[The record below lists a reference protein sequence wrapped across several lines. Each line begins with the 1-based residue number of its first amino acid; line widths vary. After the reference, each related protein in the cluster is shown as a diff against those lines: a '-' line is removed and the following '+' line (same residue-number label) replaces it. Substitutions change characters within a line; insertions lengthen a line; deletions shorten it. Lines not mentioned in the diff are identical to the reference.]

1 MKTTKL
7 IDPRSIIQ
15 IDPEVMGGMPCFKG
29 TRVPIQNL
37 FDFIEA
43 GDPLNEFLDA
53 FPTVSQ
59 EQAVAVLQL
68 AEKSVIEMVA

>member
-7 IDPRSIIQ
+7 AEPRSLIQ
-15 IDPEVMGGMPCFKG
+15 VDPEIMGGTPCFKG

-43 GDPLNEFLDA
+43 GDPLDEFLDA

-59 EQAVAVLQL
+59 EQAVAILQL